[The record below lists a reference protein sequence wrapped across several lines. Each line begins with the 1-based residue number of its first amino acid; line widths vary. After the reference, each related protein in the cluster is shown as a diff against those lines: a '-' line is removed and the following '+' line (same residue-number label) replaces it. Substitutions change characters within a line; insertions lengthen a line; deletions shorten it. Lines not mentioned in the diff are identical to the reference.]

1 MKLRYLKERWYQ
13 RESNK
18 QVGVFDE
25 ECKDLSR
32 KFWVLMNEFDKL
44 NALFYEWQALER
56 EEQRHWKHERWK
68 IRAATFI

>member
-32 KFWVLMNEFDKL
+32 KFRVLMNEFDKL
-44 NALFYEWQALER
+44 NEIFYEWQALER
-56 EEQRHWKHERWK
+56 EEQQHWKDER
-68 IRAATFI
+68 